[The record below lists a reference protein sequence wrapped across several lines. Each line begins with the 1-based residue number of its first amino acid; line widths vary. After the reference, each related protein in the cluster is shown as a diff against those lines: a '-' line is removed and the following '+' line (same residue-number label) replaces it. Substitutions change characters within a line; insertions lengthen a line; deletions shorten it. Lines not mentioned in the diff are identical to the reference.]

1 MKKYNAALA
10 LDIALLKTL
19 HIKKDKSSF
28 NVIKN
33 ELMQKHNISKA
44 AVQRELKKLIR

>member
-28 NVIKN
+28 KVIKN
-33 ELMQKHNISKA
+33 ELMQRHKISKA
-44 AVQRELKKLIR
+44 TVYRELKKIIR